1 MFKIGDMVKIKGRTF
16 GYGIVVQTEVFE
28 EHKPACKI
36 FSFNRQKNFI
46 IPHHLLIKVS

>member
-1 MFKIGDMVKIKGRTF
+1 MFKIGDMVKIVGRTF
-16 GYGIVVQTEVFE
+16 GYGIVVETEVFE

-46 IPHHLLIKVS
+46 IPYHLLIKVS